1 MDDYEIKEAFK
12 NHTDGDV
19 LQENTLKCSMYRQ
32 CKGCRYP
39 AHGFVCWNRDGTC
52 LRTEIQG
59 DIGHENTYSIEQ

>member
-12 NHTDGDV
+12 NEPASEVMPD
-19 LQENTLKCSMYRQ
+19 ETLKCSMYRQ
-32 CKGCRYP
+32 CKDCRYP

-52 LRTEIQG
+52 LRTEMQG